1 MLSREAVRVVTS
13 TEITKSDNK
22 KRDIAMAPRLLLLRH
37 GQITANRVGR
47 WHGST
52 DSPLTLRGRW
62 QAWRT
67 GRYLSKNETFAAV
80 YTSLLRLTN
89 VWWVSVLSTLRLYC
103 FGVGAAVFPAS
114 VAIAYV
120 TDPL

>member
-1 MLSREAVRVVTS
+1 
-13 TEITKSDNK
+13 
-22 KRDIAMAPRLLLLRH
+22 MAPRLLLLRH

-67 GRYLSKNETFAAV
+67 GRYLSENGGRSLYEPTAALPTYRRISSTGIHSEPQSRKRSCRDV
-80 YTSLLRLTN
+80 Y
-89 VWWVSVLSTLRLYC
+89 W
-103 FGVGAAVFPAS
+103 
-114 VAIAYV
+114 
-120 TDPL
+120 

>member
-1 MLSREAVRVVTS
+1 
-13 TEITKSDNK
+13 
-22 KRDIAMAPRLLLLRH
+22 MAPRLLLLRH

-67 GRYLSKNETFAAV
+67 GRYLSKNENLAAV
-80 YTSLLRLTN
+80 YTSPLQR
-89 VWWVSVLSTLRLYC
+89 
-103 FGVGAAVFPAS
+103 ADIPAH
-114 VAIAYV
+114 
-120 TDPL
+120 